1 MERRTRAKTLYRPR
15 SFSPLNH
22 KVRVSVSKVLFQS
35 IGTCVAW
42 SAHFVSEEAKKA
54 QRTIIPVPKKEV
66 HLLQFRQPNKDDVNM
81 TKTPFGKKK
90 RTDAAA
96 AGESPRALSAVSK
109 LYDVDGDGVLN
120 DAERALRELDTENE
134 GRLSNQKVLQ
144 IMQQQL
150 ALQHQ
155 LFSMK
160 RILIGLLAFTVL
172 LALSNLGTAFAA
184 ASLAKDTSVSQPQSM
199 NDDVAPTLQDKGTH
213 TDLATISKGISIKA
227 STVKMDS
234 RRSLRSSGA
243 HRRAQGVSICPAGY
257 TYQPLMGCFVNP
269 RLAGKPC
276 LISTTGSTQCAA
288 GLECREADFTTDVNT
303 NTGRCVNPNQGSNGY
318 NIITIG
324 EETSGSG
331 AESGT
336 EDGGEGSEMK
346 NTNTTNAGG
355 NADNSTEPAV
365 PIDDEIVPTVASDN
379 VVPGVAVTD
388 DSVIN
393 YVSSFNAQRA
403 WVACLKSTSVTFE
416 HVCFDT
422 DSISNLGCENSSRQ
436 PTAAGPV
443 YKFDNNVILDC
454 STGEAEGCRATGLK
468 CSFANRLVD
477 GGSDN
482 GQDPATPVKPATV
495 SPLPPCPANPTQK
508 NMGTNEGANAQN
520 SCSRSCECIDGCC
533 IARPYRQ
540 FSVCL
545 PNAPNDFVS
554 CMSV

>member
-1 MERRTRAKTLYRPR
+1 MA
-15 SFSPLNH
+15 
-22 KVRVSVSKVLFQS
+22 
-35 IGTCVAW
+35 
-42 SAHFVSEEAKKA
+42 
-54 QRTIIPVPKKEV
+54 
-66 HLLQFRQPNKDDVNM
+66 
-81 TKTPFGKKK
+81 KTPFGKKK
-90 RTDAAA
+90 RSDAAAA

-160 RILIGLLAFTVL
+160 RILIGLVAFTVI

-184 ASLAKDTSVSQPQSM
+184 ASLAKDTSVSPPQSM
-199 NDDVAPTLQDKGTH
+199 NDDVAPTLQDKDTH
-213 TDLATISKGISIKA
+213 ADLATISKGISIEA
-227 STVKMDS
+227 STVKVDS

-243 HRRAQGVSICPAGY
+243 HRRAQGASICPAGH
-257 TYQPLMGCFVNP
+257 TYQPLMGCYVNP
-269 RLAGKPC
+269 RLAGMPC
-276 LISTTGSTQCAA
+276 LISTTTATQCAA
-288 GLECREADFTTDVNT
+288 GLECREADFTTVVNA

-318 NIITIG
+318 NVITID

-336 EDGGEGSEMK
+336 EDGDEGSEME
-346 NTNTTNAGG
+346 NTDTTNAGG

-365 PIDDEIVPTVASDN
+365 PIDDELVPTVASDN
-379 VVPGVAVTD
+379 VVPSIAVTD

-393 YVSSFNAQRA
+393 YISSFKAQRA
-403 WVACLKSTSVTFE
+403 WVACVKSTPAAIE

-422 DSISNLGCENSSRQ
+422 DSISILGCENSSRQ
-436 PTAAGPV
+436 PTATGPV

-468 CSFANRLVD
+468 CSFANRLTD
-477 GGSDN
+477 ED
-482 GQDPATPVKPATV
+482 GQDPATPVTPAPT
-495 SPLPPCPANPTQK
+495 PPPPPCPANPTQV
-508 NMGTNEGANAQN
+508 NMGTNEGANEKN
-520 SCSRSCECIDGCC
+520 ICSRSCECKSGCC
-533 IARPYRQ
+533 IARPWPQ
-540 FSVCL
+540 LAVCL

>member
-1 MERRTRAKTLYRPR
+1 
-15 SFSPLNH
+15 
-22 KVRVSVSKVLFQS
+22 
-35 IGTCVAW
+35 
-42 SAHFVSEEAKKA
+42 
-54 QRTIIPVPKKEV
+54 
-66 HLLQFRQPNKDDVNM
+66 M
-81 TKTPFGKKK
+81 TNTPFGKKK

-96 AGESPRALSAVSK
+96 AGEESPRALSAVSK

-150 ALQHQ
+150 ALQQQ

-160 RILIGLLAFTVL
+160 RILIGLVAFTVI

-184 ASLAKDTSVSQPQSM
+184 ASLAKDTSVSQPKSM
-199 NDDVAPTLQDKGTH
+199 NDGVAPTLQDKDTH
-213 TDLATISKGISIKA
+213 TDLATISKGISIEA

-243 HRRAQGVSICPAGY
+243 HRRAQGSSMCPAGH
-257 TYQPLMGCFVNP
+257 TYQPLMGCYVNP
-269 RLAGKPC
+269 RLAGMPC
-276 LISTTGSTQCAA
+276 LISTTSSTQCAA
-288 GLECREADFTTDVNT
+288 GLECKEADVTSVVNP

-318 NIITIG
+318 NIITID
-324 EETSGSG
+324 ETSGSG
-331 AESGT
+331 AESGA
-336 EDGGEGSEMK
+336 EDGDEGSEME

-355 NADNSTEPAV
+355 SADNSTEPAV

-403 WVACLKSTSVTFE
+403 WVACLKSTPATID

-422 DSISNLGCENSSRQ
+422 ESISILGCENSSRQ

-468 CSFANRLVD
+468 CSFANRLPD
-477 GGSDN
+477 EN
-482 GQDPATPVKPATV
+482 GQDPATPVTPAPV
-495 SPLPPCPANPTQK
+495 PPPPPCPANPTQV
-508 NMGTNEGANAQN
+508 NMGTNEGPTDQN
-520 SCSRSCECIDGCC
+520 SCSRSCECKSGCC
-533 IARPYRQ
+533 IALPL
-540 FSVCL
+540 FTVCL
-545 PNAPNDFVS
+545 PNAPNNSVS